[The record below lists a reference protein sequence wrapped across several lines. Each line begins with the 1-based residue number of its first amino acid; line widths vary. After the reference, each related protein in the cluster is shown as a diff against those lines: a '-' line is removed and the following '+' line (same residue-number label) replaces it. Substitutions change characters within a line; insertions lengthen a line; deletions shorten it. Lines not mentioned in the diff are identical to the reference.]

1 MQILRQ
7 LIREQLDPRHDRSGA
22 AIAFFSPL
30 PDYIV
35 FIAYDIGSLNSAL
48 FGDIEAPTVYSTLYL
63 YSTPSENCNGA
74 FEVSRA
80 DSSVPR
86 AGWGSDVHLA
96 AIGTLGTVMPDRH
109 SNTVGSKRTWQSL
122 IRRGLIVGE
131 PLSDECLGD
140 EFEGIRGYPEPE
152 MNMSYSLAAPLPD
165 HVMELLERGNE
176 HRRQIEESKLLELAQ
191 DLLVG
196 RA

>member
-7 LIREQLDPRHDRSGA
+7 LIREQIESWSAASGA
-22 AIAFFSPL
+22 AIAFFSPF

-35 FIAYDIGSLNSAL
+35 FVAYDVQSLNGAL
-48 FGDIEAPTVYSTLYL
+48 FGDIEKPTVYSTLYL
-63 YSTPSENCNGA
+63 YSDPFEHCNGA
-74 FEVSRA
+74 FQVSRA

-109 SNTVGSKRTWQSL
+109 SNTVASTRTWLSL
-122 IRRGLIVGE
+122 IRRNLIVGE
-131 PLSDECLGD
+131 PLPDVCLGD
-140 EFEGIRGYPEPE
+140 EIDGVRGYEEPAL
-152 MNMSYSLAAPLPD
+152 NMSYSLAGSLPA
-165 HVMELLERGNE
+165 HVMEMLELGQA
-176 HRRQIEESKLLELAQ
+176 HRKKIEESELLELAQ

-196 RA
+196 RV

>member
-7 LIREQLDPRHDRSGA
+7 LIREQLDPWHDRSGA
-22 AIAFFSPL
+22 AIAFFSPF
-30 PDYIV
+30 DGYVV
-35 FIAYDIGSLNSAL
+35 FIAYDIQSLNSAL

-109 SNTVGSKRTWQSL
+109 SNTDASTRTWLSL
-122 IRRGLIVGE
+122 IRRKLIVGE
-131 PLSDECLGD
+131 PLPDVCLGD
-140 EFEGIRGYPEPE
+140 EFEGVRGYEE
-152 MNMSYSLAAPLPD
+152 QELNMSYRLADSLPG
-165 HVMELLERGNE
+165 HVVDMLERGKA
-176 HRRQIEESKLLELAQ
+176 HRKQIEESDLLELAQ

-196 RA
+196 RV